1 MQLNDGF
8 IVGIYDYC
16 DRWCETCAFTS
27 RCRVFAMG
35 AEIEASL
42 DPQFMLMGAGLLRSA
57 RAMQANLTAAEAMAE
72 HALDTDGEGG
82 LDAWQA
88 EAAVVDREEEVVPP
102 QHQAVC
108 DRAEQYLRRV
118 LAWLGPQPNDHA
130 TPGEPR
136 AVIAWFPMMLAAK
149 IGRALRG
156 VREAGAGDAEAAADA
171 AGSGKVA
178 LLGVERSHAA
188 WLTLLERGDVSRAVA
203 EPCIADLAFL
213 GEAVEDLVPGVREF
227 VRPGLDE
234 PEAVALLA
242 ASGGR

>member
-1 MQLNDGF
+1 MQLSDGF

-35 AEIEASL
+35 A
-42 DPQFMLMGAGLLRSA
+42 GLLRSA

-72 HALDTDGEGG
+72 DDLDTDGERG
-82 LDAWQA
+82 LDPWQA
-88 EAAVVDREEEVVPP
+88 EAAVVDHEEEVVPP
-102 QHQAVC
+102 QHLAVC

-118 LAWLGPQPNDHA
+118 LAWLGPQPNDNA
-130 TPGEPR
+130 GTPNDPR

-156 VREAGAGDAEAAADA
+156 VREAGDGDAEAAADA

-178 LLGVERSHAA
+178 LIGVERSHAA
-188 WLTLLERGDVSRAVA
+188 WLTLLERGEVSRAVA

-213 GEAVEDLVPGVREF
+213 GEAVEDLVPGVRDF

-242 ASGGR
+242 ASADR